1 MNVTNQVIIYY
12 NKDIQIYKGICM
24 ASLANSPTKAFVNKV
39 NCILVMSTVGKT
51 LKLVSKTKIYA
62 GSEIIWCYT
71 NSYRYPP
78 QYN

>member
-1 MNVTNQVIIYY
+1 
-12 NKDIQIYKGICM
+12 M

-78 QYN
+78 QYNQIYVNYVNLNTYLKI